1 MAPAADKWIT
11 KAVELVSLLHKPRC
25 SPSRASAQGL
35 TADAVGPAW
44 SQMVNSVMPL
54 TAREAYEAVPQLK
67 ARGEKVLQNLNK
79 RARLARQIN
88 EASAF
93 VSKPAAEK
101 VPKPKAKPLLPK
113 GKRRPRSG
121 VGLTVRRGHRS
132 PGRFSI
138 SVHSP
143 QRSLQSYRCA
153 SRSSFRAPAHE
164 PGVSH

>member
-67 ARGEKVLQNLNK
+67 AVTAPPGGGSSSAGQSGAGRSGAGPSGAVVSSSEG
-79 RARLARQIN
+79 AA
-88 EASAF
+88 ASA
-93 VSKPAAEK
+93 
-101 VPKPKAKPLLPK
+101 
-113 GKRRPRSG
+113 KRRG
-121 VGLTVRRGHRS
+121 VDRPTGTPQPGPVLDLGAFTPAQLAELQVR
-132 PGRFSI
+132 I
-138 SVHSP
+138 A
-143 QRSLQSYRCA
+143 QQLQS
-153 SRSSFRAPAHE
+153 SSA
-164 PGVSH
+164 